1 MQGDPRIIDLL
12 NQVLRKEL
20 TGINQYF
27 IHSRMCKNWGYA
39 VLAKHGY
46 DESIDEMKHADK
58 IIERVLF
65 LDGVPNLSDYD
76 PILIGADVRQQ
87 LANDLSLEMAALRV
101 LRPGVQ
107 LCLEVG
113 DHASREL
120 LEHIVEDEE
129 HHVDWIEAQQHKI
142 QEVGYQGYLAQQIYE
157 RSSPPL
163 PPGSWRSSRRRACP
177 PFSGSSAASRPPW
190 PKSPTATASSTS
202 APPEA

>member
-39 VLAKHGY
+39 VLAKHSY
-46 DESIDEMKHADK
+46 HESIDEMKHADK

-76 PILIGADVRQQ
+76 RILIGADVRQQ
-87 LANDLSLEMAALRV
+87 LANDLSLEMAALEV

-113 DHASREL
+113 DHASREM

-129 HHVDWIEAQQHKI
+129 RHVDWIEAQLHKI

-157 RSSPPL
+157 RS
-163 PPGSWRSSRRRACP
+163 
-177 PFSGSSAASRPPW
+177 
-190 PKSPTATASSTS
+190 
-202 APPEA
+202 

>member
-27 IHSRMCKNWGYA
+27 VHSRMCKNWGYA
-39 VLAKHGY
+39 VLAKHAY

-65 LDGVPNLSDYD
+65 LEGVPNLSDYD
-76 PILIGADVRQQ
+76 PIRVGRDVREQ
-87 LANDLSLEMAALRV
+87 LTNDLGLEMAALQV

-107 LCLEVG
+107 LCLEAG
-113 DHASREL
+113 DHATREL

-129 HHVDWIEAQQHKI
+129 HHVDWIEAQLHKI
-142 QEVGYQGYLAQQIYE
+142 GEVSYQGYLAQQIYE
-157 RSSPPL
+157 R
-163 PPGSWRSSRRRACP
+163 G
-177 PFSGSSAASRPPW
+177 
-190 PKSPTATASSTS
+190 
-202 APPEA
+202 

>member
-1 MQGDPRIIDLL
+1 MRGDATVLQHL
-12 NQVLRKEL
+12 NTILKNEL
-20 TGINQYF
+20 TAINQYF
-27 IHSRMCKNWGYA
+27 LHARMLRHWGLGKLGSYEY
-39 VLAKHGY
+39 K
-46 DESIDEMKHADK
+46 ESIDEMKHADK

-107 LCLEVG
+107 LCLEAG

-142 QEVGYQGYLAQQIYE
+142 QEVGYQSYLAQQIYE
-157 RSSPPL
+157 RS
-163 PPGSWRSSRRRACP
+163 
-177 PFSGSSAASRPPW
+177 
-190 PKSPTATASSTS
+190 
-202 APPEA
+202 